1 VCWPRR
7 TVNFSGELAEE
18 LGWHLEWFAVNMN
31 PL

>member
-1 VCWPRR
+1 
-7 TVNFSGELAEE
+7 VNFSGELAEE

>member
-1 VCWPRR
+1 
-7 TVNFSGELAEE
+7 VNFSDELAEE